1 MMSVVSKVPESR
13 QTVQTGLHGERIEQP
28 PALREDLTGPTPEEL
43 EIRRRRRLAKWGQII
58 TLIFVVLE
66 LAILFRV
73 GLKLIA
79 ANPANPFAQFM
90 YQMTGPFL
98 APFAGLTVTPTVDGS
113 ILEIPALV
121 AMAAYSVLYVLIIR
135 IMWVIFYPAKA
146 RDAAKYEPDL

>member
-1 MMSVVSKVPESR
+1 MSVVSRRPDTPQGVDREHPKPAPVSR
-13 QTVQTGLHGERIEQP
+13 EE
-28 PALREDLTGPTPEEL
+28 LRGPTPEEL
-43 EIRRRRRLAKWGQII
+43 EIRRRRRLAKWSQII

-66 LAILFRV
+66 VAILFRV

-79 ANPANPFAQFM
+79 ANPASPFAQFM

-113 ILEIPALV
+113 ILEIPALI
-121 AMAAYSVLYVLIIR
+121 AMAAYGAVYFLILR
-135 IMWVIFYPAKA
+135 VMWLIFYPAKT